1 MNGSN
6 RKKILGGAAAVVV
19 VALLFLWWRSGAVK
33 APKYRTEPVEIGS
46 IVQMVSATGTV
57 NPVEQVEIGSQVS
70 GTVAKLNADFNTR
83 VKKGQVL
90 LQIEPSSFRA
100 KAVQAGANV
109 AHSQAVANEMK
120 RNYDRAVALLPEKY
134 ISQADVDAALSK
146 YKQAQADLKQAE
158 AQLQAANVD
167 LANTTIRSPIDGVVI
182 DREIDLGQ
190 TVAASLQAPKLFVI
204 ANDLSRMQI
213 ETKIDEADIGQVR
226 PGLPATFTVD
236 AFPDQTFDGV
246 VAQVRLE
253 PVADQNVVTY
263 TTVINTANPSLRLR
277 PGMTAN
283 VSVQVASRDDVL
295 KVPNSALRFRPPG
308 APAGNGRRAGGAGRG
323 AASADVAAG
332 GAANG
337 GGNVSTAGD
346 PAAAGGGGARWRH
359 GAAGDSTGGR
369 AGRGGAWMNGGGR
382 WSGRGGAGDSTHA
395 GRGNWAGGAGGRGGR
410 GAGGN
415 PAAPPPDVNGQV
427 VMGTVSEPRMK
438 HGTVYVL
445 KNGKPQPISVRTG
458 ISDGAS
464 TEVISDQL
472 RPGDLVV
479 IGVESTG
486 KPANASLAPPPG
498 FGGRGGG
505 GGGRGGR

>member
-6 RKKILGGAAAVVV
+6 RKKILGGAAAVIV

-33 APKYRTEPVEIGS
+33 APKYRTEPAEIGS

-83 VKKGQVL
+83 VRKGQVL

-100 KAVQAGANV
+100 KEVQASASV
-109 AHSQAVANEMK
+109 AHTQAVATEMK

-146 YKQAQADLKQAE
+146 YKQALADEKQAQ

-167 LANTTIRSPIDGVVI
+167 LANTTIRAPIDGVVI
-182 DREIDLGQ
+182 DREIELGQ

-204 ANDLSRMQI
+204 ANDLSQMQI
-213 ETKIDEADIGQVR
+213 ETKIDEADIGQVK

-236 AFPDQTFDGV
+236 AFPDQTFDGT

-253 PVADQNVVTY
+253 PVNEQNVVTY

-308 APAGNGRRAGGAGRG
+308 AAGGSGRRAGGAGRG
-323 AASADVAAG
+323 AASADVAANG
-332 GAANG
+332 GAGANGSAGANG
-337 GGNVSTAGD
+337 GGPANGANVGD
-346 PAAAGGGGARWRH
+346 GHPGGPGGARHPAARGGGGGRW
-359 GAAGDSTGGR
+359 S
-369 AGRGGAWMNGGGR
+369 RGGAGGDSLAARGGRGMGMNGGGR
-382 WSGRGGAGDSTHA
+382 
-395 GRGNWAGGAGGRGGR
+395 
-410 GAGGN
+410 
-415 PAAPPPDVNGQV
+415 
-427 VMGTVSEPRMK
+427 
-438 HGTVYVL
+438 
-445 KNGKPQPISVRTG
+445 
-458 ISDGAS
+458 
-464 TEVISDQL
+464 
-472 RPGDLVV
+472 
-479 IGVESTG
+479 
-486 KPANASLAPPPG
+486 
-498 FGGRGGG
+498 
-505 GGGRGGR
+505 